1 VIKTVNS
8 TVQASLDSE
17 SLAGV
22 VLAKLDFS
30 PAVRYTNAYQSIYW
44 DEAGGGELEYI
55 GLGNLASMSVLN
67 ETSELGATTIQLTLS
82 GIPNA
87 SITDIFSNEYI
98 GKPLQV
104 WYATLDKDTYAV
116 EGGQNGPVLLFAGRM
131 DFGNIEFGETATITV
146 NATSRLA
153 DWERPRGGRF
163 NHAYQTRHVDAT
175 DLGFRWVQGIQ
186 DKIISW
192 GGVTV
197 GDPGNG
203 QDDRFNDMCP
213 HCCFTP
219 DTLITMADGT
229 TQTINLVQLGDW
241 IKVVTGVEEVTD
253 IITRTNRLMYKITFE
268 DNTILKASEDH
279 PLFVEHKGFASI
291 NPDPNISYKDLGVAK
306 QLEVGDS
313 VKTVTG
319 DTVKIIEMKTIH
331 YPETVYTFS
340 NSRFYANG
348 ALVY

>member
-1 VIKTVNS
+1 MIKSVNA

-30 PAVRYTNAYQSIYW
+30 PVVRYTNAYQSIYW
-44 DEAGGGELEYI
+44 DEGAGEVEYI
-55 GLGNLASMSVLN
+55 GLGNFASMSVLN

-98 GKPLQV
+98 GKPLHV
-104 WYATLDKDTYAV
+104 WYATLNKDTYAV
-116 EGGQNGPVLLFAGRM
+116 EGGQAGPVLMFAGRM

-163 NHAYQTRHVDAT
+163 NHAYQTRHVDAN
-175 DLGFRWVQGIQ
+175 DLGFKHVQGLQ
-186 DKIISW
+186 DKIIGW

-197 GDPGNG
+197 GDPGGGGDIFDENC
-203 QDDRFNDMCP
+203 R

-229 TQTINLVQLGDW
+229 TQSIDSVELGDW
-241 IKVVTGVEEVTD
+241 IQIGNGEEEVGE
-253 IITRTNRLMYKITFE
+253 IITRVNRTMYKIIFS
-268 DNTILKASEDH
+268 DGTILKTSEDH
-279 PLFVEHKGFASI
+279 PLHVETKGFASI
-291 NPDPNISYKDLGVAK
+291 NADPTISYKDLGVAE

-313 VKTVTG
+313 VTTLSG
-319 DTVKIIEMKTIH
+319 NSIRIMEIETID

-340 NSRFYANG
+340 NSQFFANG
-348 ALVY
+348 VLVY